1 MWVLGGKLATTHWW
15 KWPEQMVG
23 IRKGFLSGM
32 KSFVFGMFQLSS
44 DSFAI
49 LRRARIAIVVAMNRC
64 THTYINSSILLPTMS
79 SMGMPNLFFTNVLTI
94 RDDQVLFNQWS
105 CSVIVSSENTVKQ
118 LLIPYHIK
126 GCIWSMYLFIFMLLW
141 TCI

>member
-15 KWPEQMVG
+15 KWRERMVG

-32 KSFVFGMFQLSS
+32 KSFGFGMFQLSS

-64 THTYINSSILLPTMS
+64 THTYITSSIRLTTMS
-79 SMGMPNLFFTNVLTI
+79 SMGMPNLFFTNVLQSVMI
-94 RDDQVLFNQWS
+94 RF
-105 CSVIVSSENTVKQ
+105 
-118 LLIPYHIK
+118 
-126 GCIWSMYLFIFMLLW
+126 F
-141 TCI
+141 